1 MLENIKLSVV
11 FPIYNEEKNIINL
24 LTEWDSVLKEKKITY
39 EFVIAEDGSNDK
51 TKDIIKDL
59 KKNIILT
66 INQLQIGQVM
76 GQQL

>member
-24 LTEWDSVLKEKKITY
+24 ITEWDAILKEKKITY

-59 KKNIILT
+59 KKKI
-66 INQLQIGQVM
+66 
-76 GQQL
+76 

>member
-24 LTEWDSVLKEKKITY
+24 LTEWDSILKEKEITY

-59 KKNIILT
+59 KKKI
-66 INQLQIGQVM
+66 
-76 GQQL
+76 